1 MARTKNAATKLGRAA
16 VASAPVGKPMKS
28 PRKSVIDVGN
38 RVASGGVKRAHR
50 WHPGTVSLREIR
62 RYQKST
68 ELLIKKAPFQ
78 RIVREIAEEFKDGVR
93 FEKGAIE
100 ALQHATEAYMI
111 EFLEKA
117 NAVATEDGRVT
128 LSLKDVRTA
137 KKLLGLLNI
146 RDEITTTAP
155 PPPALAK
162 APVAAAEPAKKK
174 PVALSSAAA
183 RAFAIADDD
192 E

>member
-1 MARTKNAATKLGRAA
+1 MARTKTVATKLGRAEH
-16 VASAPVGKPMKS
+16 ASAAASKPMKS

-38 RVASGGVKRAHR
+38 RAAVSGIKRAHR
-50 WHPGTVSLREIR
+50 WRPGTVALREIR

-78 RIVREIAEEFKDGVR
+78 RVVREIADEFKESLR

-100 ALQHATEAYMI
+100 ALQHGAEAYMI

-117 NAVATEDGRVT
+117 NVVATEDGRTT

-137 KKLLGLLNI
+137 KKLLGLTSI
-146 RDEITTTAP
+146 RDEGPPLAPAPAPAAP
-155 PPPALAK
+155 PV
-162 APVAAAEPAKKK
+162 APKKK
-174 PVALSSAAA
+174 PVSLSSPAA